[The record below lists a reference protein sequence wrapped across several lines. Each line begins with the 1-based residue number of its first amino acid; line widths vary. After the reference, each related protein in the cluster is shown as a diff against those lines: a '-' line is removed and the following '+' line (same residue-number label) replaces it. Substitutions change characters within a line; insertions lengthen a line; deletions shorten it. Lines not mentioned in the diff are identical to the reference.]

1 MPEVSEDI
9 KQSAESSLLNSTD
22 LGVAKKRKVDAA
34 VEFEQ
39 EVAKLNEWFDKVES
53 ALELLLQEEGSGD
66 DSFTPEEQIVLV
78 EVIMTNGKWNN
89 WILLPHCEI
98 HK

>member
-9 KQSAESSLLNSTD
+9 EQSAESSLLNSAD
-22 LGVAKKRKVDAA
+22 LGVVKKRKVDAA

-78 EVIMTNGKWNN
+78 EVMMTNGTWNN
-89 WILLPHCEI
+89 WILLSHCEI
-98 HK
+98 HN